1 MNKPLKRRMSP
12 PGGGWDAFIL
22 FWTGVAAVELAYPHI
37 FVEDSEAVKIFRL
50 ADFAACVFFLIDVAW
65 RYLSAA
71 DKIGFWKWGIVDL
84 ISAIPFITVLR
95 YGRIISAA
103 RIILSVCTS
112 GKGLR
117 FFLSK
122 QGGLHTVACSHNAFC
137 GNHFFFSDGV
147 ALRARGRVCEYKD
160 VFWRFVVGCG
170 NGEHSGIRRCISG
183 YNKWKNC
190 RNGFNDVR
198 GRFVQPFG
206 GSICRV
212 DYKRGKERRHCRF
225 WRRGCACKKT
235 GVSAEAAKINC
246 IVSIRF
252 LLCFIATLKRA

>member
-1 MNKPLKRRMSP
+1 M
-12 PGGGWDAFIL
+12 

-103 RIILSVCTS
+103 RIILSVRTS

-117 FFLSK
+117 FFFPSRAGSTLLLAVTMLFAGTIFSSVMVLHFERGAESANIKTYFDALWWAAETVSTVGYGDVYPVTIGGKIVAMVLMMCGVGLFSLS
-122 QGGLHTVACSHNAFC
+122 A
-137 GNHFFFSDGV
+137 
-147 ALRARGRVCEYKD
+147 ALFAA
-160 VFWRFVVGCG
+160 W
-170 NGEHSGIRRCISG
+170 IISE
-183 YNKWKNC
+183 
-190 RNGFNDVR
+190 VR
-198 GRFVQPFG
+198 SADTAVFG
-206 GSICRV
+206 GG
-212 DYKRGKERRHCRF
+212 D
-225 WRRGCACKKT
+225 APAKKT